1 MGIQA
6 HFLQDKN
13 QEKFYPYAH
22 ADATFDKNGKKV
34 GGRLDEIDLALTS
47 IETDISDL
55 DVQADWSVSDSSSK
69 AYIKNKPTSMPA
81 SDVSAWAKASTKPSY
96 TWSEIGEKPSTFAPS
111 THTHT
116 NATSD
121 TDGFMSSEDK
131 EKLDGIESGAN
142 KTTVDSSL
150 NSTSTNPVQNKII
163 NSALSAKV
171 PTSRTING
179 KALSSNIAL
188 GATDVDAIPA
198 SQKGAASG
206 VAELDS
212 SGKVPSAQLP
222 SYVDDVLDYN
232 SQSNFPGTGESGKI
246 YIAKDT
252 NKTYRWSGSA
262 YVEISAS
269 LALGET
275 SSTAYRGDR
284 GKIAYDHSQ
293 VAHAPANA
301 EANVQSDWSVS
312 DTSSDAYIKNKP
324 TSLPANGGDA
334 DTVNGHTIQSDVPA
348 NAVFTDTKY
357 STGTTT
363 TAGITKLYT
372 GTGTNTDGTMTQNAI
387 TTALNSKAN
396 SSHTH
401 NYAGAS
407 SAGGSANSAVKLD
420 TSTAGSSTQPVYFS
434 GGKPVAC
441 TYTLEKSVPSNAVFT
456 DTNTWIALKGATTS
470 AAGTAGYAPAPS
482 AGAANRY
489 LRSDGTWA
497 VPPDTNTTYSA
508 ATTSAAGLMSAADK
522 TKLDGIATGA
532 NKYTLPTASSST
544 LGGVKT
550 TSNVTSTSG
559 LTPCPII
566 SGVPYYKDTNT
577 TYSLSSFGI
586 TATAAELNKLDGVTA
601 TAAELNYVDGVTS
614 NIQTQLNNKADNSV
628 VSDEVTQSD
637 INALFS

>member
-34 GGRLDEIDLALTS
+34 GTRLDEI
-47 IETDISDL
+47 ETEINGL

-96 TWSEIGEKPSTFAPS
+96 TWNEISGKPATFTPS
-111 THTHT
+111 THTHA

-131 EKLDGIESGAN
+131 EKLDDIESGAN

-179 KALSSNIAL
+179 KALSSNITL

-198 SQKGAASG
+198 SQKGAVSG

-312 DTSSDAYIKNKP
+312 DTS
-324 TSLPANGGDA
+324 
-334 DTVNGHTIQSDVPA
+334 
-348 NAVFTDTKY
+348 
-357 STGTTT
+357 
-363 TAGITKLYT
+363 
-372 GTGTNTDGTMTQNAI
+372 
-387 TTALNSKAN
+387 
-396 SSHTH
+396 
-401 NYAGAS
+401 
-407 SAGGSANSAVKLD
+407 
-420 TSTAGSSTQPVYFS
+420 
-434 GGKPVAC
+434 
-441 TYTLEKSVPSNAVFT
+441 
-456 DTNTWIALKGATTS
+456 
-470 AAGTAGYAPAPS
+470 
-482 AGAANRY
+482 
-489 LRSDGTWA
+489 
-497 VPPDTNTTYSA
+497 
-508 ATTSAAGLMSAADK
+508 
-522 TKLDGIATGA
+522 
-532 NKYTLPTASSST
+532 
-544 LGGVKT
+544 
-550 TSNVTSTSG
+550 
-559 LTPCPII
+559 II
-566 SGVPYYKDTNT
+566 SFK
-577 TYSLSSFGI
+577 
-586 TATAAELNKLDGVTA
+586 
-601 TAAELNYVDGVTS
+601 
-614 NIQTQLNNKADNSV
+614 
-628 VSDEVTQSD
+628 
-637 INALFS
+637 

>member
-34 GGRLDEIDLALTS
+34 GTRLDEI
-47 IETDISDL
+47 ETEINGL

-96 TWSEIGEKPSTFAPS
+96 TWNEISGKPATFTPS
-111 THTHT
+111 THTHA

-131 EKLDGIESGAN
+131 EKLDDIESGAN

-179 KALSSNIAL
+179 KALSSNITL

-497 VPPDTNTTYSA
+497 VPPDTNTTYNTV
-508 ATTSAAGLMSAADK
+508 TTSSAGLMSAADK
-522 TKLDGIATGA
+522 TKLDSIATGA

-586 TATAAELNKLDGVTA
+586 TATASELNKLDGVTA